1 MMAAIDAAVS
11 LSPWSEQRLAVACL
25 DERATG
31 HVVRVIEEADV
42 VLGFVVYARVLDEV
56 TVHQIAVRA
65 DCQGRGLGQAL
76 LCSVLREMRRAG
88 AARCLLEV
96 RESNQP
102 ARRLYQRNGFSIDGV
117 RKQYYVC
124 ADGRENA
131 LLMSVQL

>member
-1 MMAAIDAAVS
+1 MAAIDAAVS
-11 LSPWSEQRLAVACL
+11 LSPLSEERLLAACIN
-25 DERATG
+25 ERTIG
-31 HVVRVIEEADV
+31 PVVLVIEEAGD
-42 VLGFVVYARVLDEV
+42 VLGFVVYDRVLDEV
-56 TVHQIAVRA
+56 TVLEIAVCA
-65 DCQGRGLGQAL
+65 KYQGRGLGQAL
-76 LCSVLREMRRAG
+76 LCSALQEMRRVG

>member
-1 MMAAIDAAVS
+1 M
-11 LSPWSEQRLAVACL
+11 WSGSSRKRRE
-25 DERATG
+25 
-31 HVVRVIEEADV
+31 

-76 LCSVLREMRRAG
+76 LCSALREMRRAG

-117 RKQYYVC
+117 RVSSITC
-124 ADGRENA
+124 ARMGERT
-131 LLMSVQL
+131 LC